1 MRWLTDLVAAVR
13 TAHGVLIV
21 VVAILGAVIEHVA
34 APVDLV
40 LQASESSF
48 RLLAAEP
55 QSPPHLFPL
64 E

>member
-1 MRWLTDLVAAVR
+1 MKWLTDLVVAAR
-13 TAHGVLIV
+13 TARGVLIV
-21 VVAILGAVIEHVA
+21 LVAILGAVIEHVA
-34 APVDLV
+34 APVELV

-48 RLLAAEP
+48 KLLAAEP